1 MDLLIA
7 TKNKGK
13 ILEVETY
20 FKGMSFKLYSLMN
33 LKDVPDVIEDGK
45 TLEENAVKKALH
57 YSRIIDRMVLADDSG
72 LMIDYLNGAPGVHSS
87 RYAGEGASDQDK
99 CQKIFKEMEG
109 AHWEERGARFE
120 CIIALAQTGEVIST
134 FKGECSGFITFEMKG
149 HRGFGYD
156 PIFYYPPL
164 DKTFAELQREEK
176 EKVSHRG
183 AALQLAAK
191 FLQERYL

>member
-20 FKGMSFKLYSLMN
+20 LKGMGFKLYSLMN

-45 TLEENAVKKALH
+45 TLEDNAVKKALH
-57 YSRIIDRMVLADDSG
+57 YSKIIDRMVLADDSG
-72 LMIDYLNGAPGVHSS
+72 LMIDYLNGAPGIHSS
-87 RYAGEGASDQDK
+87 RYAGERASDKEK
-99 CQKIFKEMEG
+99 CHKVLKEMEG
-109 AHWEERGARFE
+109 AHWEERSGRFE
-120 CIIALAQTGEVIST
+120 CVIALAQTGSIIST
-134 FKGECSGFITFEMKG
+134 FKGECSGFISFEMKG
-149 HRGFGYD
+149 QQGFGYD